1 MAAVAS
7 VREPRFERERNLA
20 LVAVLVTVGVEAPPC
35 LAFLGGALCLTGVAV
50 ARR

>member
-1 MAAVAS
+1 MLTAATVQ
-7 VREPRFERERNLA
+7 EPRFERERNLA
-20 LVAVLVTVGVEAPPC
+20 LVAVLVTVGVEAPPG